1 MPRALRYPLAASSF
15 FVFFVGAAVISWVV
29 LPLLSLSFNAET
41 RRRRRARM
49 VRFSIRFFVGY
60 MVFWRL
66 IEVRWPAL
74 PADFPRGAYVL
85 VANHPTLIDTT
96 LVLAHFRGLST
107 VVSRKWFDRK
117 GLGGLL
123 RGAGFI
129 PGPIKGSEDDGGRAL
144 EEMVATLRAG
154 QAMIVFP
161 EGTRSDPDRLLR
173 FRRGAIE
180 AAIQAGV
187 PVVPLF
193 IAPDRAMLL
202 RGQPWYHFPDGK
214 GVYQMELWPVIE
226 TAGKE
231 LDARELN
238 RELHE
243 RYRARWE
250 RVLAERQAAAGLPGA
265 PASAPLPAAASADE
279 PDLRDPAG

>member
-1 MPRALRYPLAASSF
+1 MPKAIRYVLVASSF

-29 LPLLSLSFNAET
+29 LPLLGLGFDAEA
-41 RRRRRARM
+41 RRRRQARM
-49 VRFSIRFFVGY
+49 VRFAVRFFVGY

-66 IEVRWPAL
+66 IELRWPPL
-74 PADFPRGAYVL
+74 PPDFPSGAYVL

-96 LVLAHFRGLST
+96 LVLARFQGLST
-107 VVSRKWFDRK
+107 VASRKWFDRK

-123 RGAGFI
+123 RGAGFV

-154 QAMIVFP
+154 RPMIIFP

-173 FRRGAIE
+173 FRRGAVE
-180 AAIQAGV
+180 AAVKARV
-187 PVVPLF
+187 PIVPLF
-193 IAPDRAMLL
+193 IGPDRAMLL
-202 RGQPWYHFPDGK
+202 RGQRWYHIPDAK
-214 GVYQMELWPVIE
+214 GVYEMELWPAIDT
-226 TAGKE
+226 TAPGI
-231 LDARELN
+231 DPRELN

-250 RVLAERQAAAGLPGA
+250 RLLAERQRLAALPPGP
-265 PASAPLPAAASADE
+265 PATSST
-279 PDLRDPAG
+279 